1 MTEFVK
7 ARELAEMLHVTVK
20 TVYRL
25 EHAGK
30 IPQSVKFG
38 KSRRWDLQEV
48 LAQINKSK
56 EKNMEVSE

>member
-25 EHAGK
+25 EQAGK

-38 KSRRWDLQEV
+38 KNRRWDLQEV
-48 LAQINKSK
+48 LAQIDKSK
-56 EKNMEVSE
+56 GDKK